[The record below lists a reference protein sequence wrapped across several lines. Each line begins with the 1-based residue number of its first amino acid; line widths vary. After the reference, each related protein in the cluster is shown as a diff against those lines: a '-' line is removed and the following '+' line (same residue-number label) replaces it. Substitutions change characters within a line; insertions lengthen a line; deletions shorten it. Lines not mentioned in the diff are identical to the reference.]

1 MSRKSMVR
9 RLFLVLFLVLFFVFL
24 VLEQVAVLPGLAILF
39 FFILIDV
46 VGDDV
51 QMDGMRLR
59 DLQLGLA
66 LGAAEDFPFLYFVF
80 IDINFRGTFWAT
92 DHGSILRKV
101 SESRA

>member
-1 MSRKSMVR
+1 
-9 RLFLVLFLVLFFVFL
+9 
-24 VLEQVAVLPGLAILF
+24 
-39 FFILIDV
+39 
-46 VGDDV
+46 
-51 QMDGMRLR
+51 MDGMRLR

-92 DHGSILRKV
+92 DHGSILRKL